1 LNVDIL
7 GVQIVQILPT
17 LLALTTLLGMVMVT
31 VLLWIVGAKRDQAAR
46 LAYARVYATGRVIP
60 AEVSVRDFDG
70 LGISVANRAPPTF
83 QSRIGKQ
90 ARLNQRV

>member
-1 LNVDIL
+1 VDII
-7 GVQIVQILPT
+7 GVQIVQILAMLLT
-17 LLALTTLLGMVMVT
+17 LTAVFGVLVGTA
-31 VLLWIVGAKRDQAAR
+31 LLWIAGVRRNRAAS

-60 AEVSVRDFDG
+60 TDVAARDFDE
-70 LGISVANRAPPTF
+70 LSTSVANGAPPTF